1 MFHIY
6 IGHDKLF
13 SNTKKLGSLQGVIL
27 FKAVESGELLTSLE
41 HENFKTLIDT
51 LFIFLKTIFLV
62 SLTQVEN

>member
-13 SNTKKLGSLQGVIL
+13 SNTKKLGSLQGIIL

-51 LFIFLKTIFLV
+51 SFIFLKTIFLV